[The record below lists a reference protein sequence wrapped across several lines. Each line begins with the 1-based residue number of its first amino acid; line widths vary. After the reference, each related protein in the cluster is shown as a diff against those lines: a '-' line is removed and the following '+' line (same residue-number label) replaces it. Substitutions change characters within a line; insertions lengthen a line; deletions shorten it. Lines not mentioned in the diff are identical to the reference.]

1 MILDGNYDDLKA
13 FANPKSVLDKAP
25 ANIDLEALGLSLK
38 GKVAIV
44 TGGGRGIG
52 RAICHQLAKA
62 GAKVCVTS
70 RNQEENVRTAKECE
84 AFGSEKS
91 IGVAADV
98 KDRDAVNAV
107 VDTCVKELGEP
118 FILVCNAGKA
128 QTVQCLDITPELW
141 DDFIGTNMTGILNY
155 IQAAGKYMVNRE
167 PIGRVRGKIIIV
179 SSITGLRGGRGVGLL
194 PYHATKGGAVL
205 MTKALGQEWA
215 KYNINV
221 NGIAPGTFLTE
232 ISTWTGTR
240 EKEATY
246 LENHVP
252 MECFKKDVVIP
263 EETPELIGTLA
274 LYLASPAG
282 DYTNSQ
288 VIAVDG
294 GTVEHFI

>member
-1 MILDGNYDDLKA
+1 MIMDGNYDNLKA
-13 FANPKSVLDKAP
+13 FANPASVIDKAEK
-25 ANIDLEALGLSLK
+25 NITLESIGMSLK

-52 RAICHQLAKA
+52 RSICHQFAKA

-70 RNQEENVRTAKECE
+70 DNLDECVRTAKECE
-84 AFGSEKS
+84 AFGSEKA
-91 IGVAADV
+91 IGVQGNV
-98 KDRDAVNAV
+98 KNRAEVKAV
-107 VDTCVKELGEP
+107 VDQCVKELGEP
-118 FILVCNAGKA
+118 FILVCNAGIGG
-128 QTVQCLDITPELW
+128 TVQCLDITPEIW
-141 DDFIGTNMTGILNY
+141 DDFIGTNMTGLLNY
-155 IQAAGKYMVNRE
+155 IQEAGQYMVHRE

-194 PYHATKGGAVL
+194 PYHASKGGAVL

-215 KYNINV
+215 KYDINV

-232 ISTWTGTR
+232 LSTWTGTF
-240 EKEATY
+240 EKEKAY
-246 LENHVP
+246 LEGHVP
-252 MECFKKDVVIP
+252 MAGFKRDVVIP

-282 DYTNSQ
+282 DYTTSQ

>member
-1 MILDGNYDDLKA
+1 MLMDGNYDDLKA
-13 FANPKSVLDKAP
+13 FANPASVIDKAP
-25 ANIDLEALGLSLK
+25 KTVDLESLGLSLK

-52 RAICHQLAKA
+52 RSIALQLAKA

-70 RNQEENVRTAKECE
+70 LNQEEDERTARECE
-84 AFGSEKS
+84 AYGSEKS
-91 IGVAADV
+91 IGVAGDV
-98 KDRDAVNAV
+98 RDRAQVDNV
-107 VDTCVKELGEP
+107 VDRCVKELGEP
-118 FILVCNAGKA
+118 FILVCNAGIA

-141 DDFIGTNMTGILNY
+141 DNFVGTNMTGILNY
-155 IQAAGKYMVNRE
+155 IQAAGRYMVNRE

-194 PYHATKGGAVL
+194 PYHATKGAAVL

-215 KYNINV
+215 KYDINV

-252 MECFKKDVVIP
+252 MACFKKDVVIP

>member
-13 FANPKSVLDKAP
+13 FANPDSVLDKAP
-25 ANIDLEALGLSLK
+25 KTHDLESVGLSLK

-52 RAICHQLAKA
+52 RAIALQLAKA
-62 GAKVCVTS
+62 GANVCVTS
-70 RNQEENVRTAKECE
+70 RTQEENERTAKECI
-84 AFGSEKS
+84 AYGSEKA
-91 IGVAADV
+91 IGVAGDV
-98 KDRDAVNAV
+98 KDRAQVRKV
-107 VDTCVKELGEP
+107 VETCVKELGEP
-118 FILVCNAGKA
+118 FILVCNAGIGGA
-128 QTVQCLDITPELW
+128 TPTLDITPEVW
-141 DDFIGTNMTGILNY
+141 DDFVGTNMTGILNFV
-155 IQAAGKYMVNRE
+155 QEAGKYMVNRE
-167 PIGRVRGKIIIV
+167 PVGRVRGKIIIV

-194 PYHATKGGAVL
+194 AYHATKGAAVL

-215 KYNINV
+215 KYDINV
-221 NGIAPGTFLTE
+221 NGIAPGTFLTDL
-232 ISTWTGTR
+232 STWTGTR

-252 MECFKKDVVIP
+252 MACFKKDVVIP

-282 DYTNSQ
+282 DYTNAQ

-294 GTVEHFI
+294 GTVEHFV